1 MKTEKSLRIKRVN
14 RKRQVTISVN
24 GNPVAAYVGEILL
37 AALFAAGYRS
47 FGHNPVNGSPRG
59 GFCGMGICRECL
71 VTVNGV
77 PGTRA
82 CMTFVKDGMEV
93 EIDD

>member
-1 MKTEKSLRIKRVN
+1 MRIERVN
-14 RKRQVTISVN
+14 RKTQVTIRVN
-24 GNPVAAYVGEILL
+24 GNPVSAYVGEMLL
-37 AALFAAGYRS
+37 AALVAAGYRS
-47 FGHNPVNGSPRG
+47 LGYNPVDGSPRG

-71 VTVNGV
+71 VTVDGV

-93 EIDD
+93 EIDG